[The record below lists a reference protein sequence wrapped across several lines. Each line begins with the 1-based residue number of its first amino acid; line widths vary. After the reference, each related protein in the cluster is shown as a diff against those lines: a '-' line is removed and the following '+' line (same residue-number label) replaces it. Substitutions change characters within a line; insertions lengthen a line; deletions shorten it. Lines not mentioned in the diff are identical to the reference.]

1 MKKLNKNFTRFL
13 QKILLKALITIA
25 SINCLNIEFL
35 EAKNIKTK
43 QRNHQNEKEIAKEQ
57 VKNNPQ
63 NNNIGDKLS
72 LEEYL
77 KQINSNNPAVISYNQ
92 QEEASELLKNK
103 AKLITGFNVFSS
115 AKSGFYQQNQAAQIF
130 RYSQYYYQNYQV
142 GVSQTNN
149 LGINSKLY
157 YSLNKINY
165 KDFNTSMF
173 PNPSLASSN
182 VQTNPIAELSI
193 PLWQNFLGRS
203 TKSSKDVII
212 YSQESS
218 KLNNQDLINKTNIDA
233 EKTYWNLVIACKIL
247 NIQQNNLKRSQA
259 IFNYVNKKLAMNL
272 AEKSD
277 MLQAKA
283 SVEQALLELE
293 QAKNNEE
300 YWINQ
305 FNKARYVFE
314 NEKIDNLQEINY
326 KEIQKLTL
334 PFQQQGNRPDTKAAE
349 AQMKLAIANNKIEAE
364 NSKPNL
370 SLDGY
375 YALKGLQAGTR
386 TALDNSFINRGAE
399 ASVAVKFS
407 MPVNFHNTNS
417 VMNGANQSINSAK
430 NLYRY
435 LSFSEQKDWQ
445 DIVRNFNNLQ
455 KNLQISQKIENAQKL
470 KIENER
476 SLLEQGRTTTYQIL
490 LFEQEYF
497 RSQIKSLEIA
507 RQLLSLNAEAK
518 SYKF

>member
-1 MKKLNKNFTRFL
+1 MKKINKIFTRFL
-13 QKILLKALITIA
+13 QKILLRISLTLI
-25 SINCLNIEFL
+25 LLGYFNIKSL
-35 EAKNIKTK
+35 EAKNIKNK
-43 QRNHQNEKEIAKEQ
+43 QKNHQNEKSIAKEHA
-57 VKNNPQ
+57 KNNLQ
-63 NNNIGDKLS
+63 EANIGKKIS

-77 KQINSNNPAVISYNQ
+77 QQINSNNPAVISYNQ

-103 AKLITGFNVFSS
+103 SKLITGFNIFSS

-182 VQTNPIAELSI
+182 AQTNPIAELSI
-193 PLWQNFLGRS
+193 PLWQNFLGKS
-203 TKSSKDVII
+203 TKSNRDAII
-212 YSQESS
+212 YNQETSR
-218 KLNNQDLINKTNIDA
+218 LNNQDLINKNNIEA
-233 EKTYWNLVIACKIL
+233 EKTYWNLVIARKIL

-259 IFNYVNKKLAMNL
+259 IFNYVNRKLAMNL

-277 MLQAKA
+277 ILQAKA
-283 SVEQALLELE
+283 SVEQTSLELE
-293 QAKNNEE
+293 QAKNSEE

-305 FNKARYVFE
+305 FNKARYIVE
-314 NEKIDNLQEINY
+314 NQKIDTLEEIDY
-326 KEIQKLTL
+326 KEIQKLIL
-334 PFQQQGNRPDTKAAE
+334 PLQKQGNRPDTKVAE
-349 AQMKLAIANNKIEAE
+349 TQMKLAIANNKIEAE

-386 TALDNSFINRGAE
+386 NALDSSFINRGAE

-407 MPVNFHNTNS
+407 MPVNFYSTN
-417 VMNGANQSINSAK
+417 NIKEGANKSISSAK
-430 NLYRY
+430 NLYLYR
-435 LSFSEQKDWQ
+435 SFSEEKDWQ
-445 DIVRNFNNLQ
+445 DIIRNFNNLQ
-455 KNLQISQKIENAQKL
+455 KSLQISQKIENAQKL

-518 SYKF
+518 SYRF